1 MNQSYSHDNTW
12 KKGLENL
19 ARLMGELPD
28 VKELRMANLG
38 SSTGRVVAQ
47 IPMASEN
54 EVWEYEVLKRKNGKP
69 TVIRVNGEQYQLQH
83 RNQFNRKGGK
93 K

>member
-1 MNQSYSHDNTW
+1 MNQSYSHDDTW
-12 KKGLENL
+12 KKDLENL

-28 VKELRMANLG
+28 EKELRMINLG
-38 SSTGRVVAQ
+38 SSTGRVSTQVS
-47 IPMASEN
+47 MASEN
-54 EVWEYEVLKRKNGKP
+54 EVWDYEVLKRKNGKP

-93 K
+93 R